1 MHDNVA
7 GDGLL
12 VVVEGIDG
20 AGTTTQAGLLVEWL
34 RSRSLSCALTAEP
47 SRGPVGALLR
57 QVLSGR
63 VISRLPD
70 GSTGPLDNGVISLL
84 FAADRI
90 DHLASEIL
98 PLLRE
103 GRIVVSDRY
112 YHSSLTYQALEGEWE
127 WIRAINAQARRPDIT
142 YLLDCPAETAGA
154 RLASSRQGRDIYE
167 KMEVQRQLVD
177 AYRRLPS
184 LLPDE
189 NFRVVDAT
197 RPIAQVQDTIRR
209 DLASRLAGGVDGE
222 GR

>member
-1 MHDNVA
+1 MRDKLA
-7 GDGLL
+7 SDGLL

-34 RSRSLSCALTAEP
+34 RSRSLPGVLTAEP
-47 SRGPVGALLR
+47 SRGPVGTLLR

-63 VISRLPD
+63 VVSRLPD
-70 GSTGPLDNGVISLL
+70 GGTAPLDNGVISLL

-112 YHSSLTYQALEGEWE
+112 YHSSLTYQALEGDWE
-127 WIRAINAQARRPDIT
+127 WLKVINAQARRPDIT
-142 YLLDCPAETAGA
+142 YLLDCPAETAEA
-154 RLASSRQGRDIYE
+154 RLALRRRGRDIYE
-167 KMEVQRQLVD
+167 QMDVQRKLVQ
-177 AYRRLPS
+177 AYRRLPA

-189 NFRVVDAT
+189 NFLVVDAT
-197 RPIAQVQDTIRR
+197 RPIQQVQDAIRQ
-209 DLASRLAGGVDGE
+209 DLAARLEERGAGK
-222 GR
+222 